1 MLSPTR
7 AVRMLKTAQMLTRTQ
22 ERSVEAHPADFELR
36 AAPEAVWSAN
46 MQRHRLEKRLGAVP
60 RDLYADANE
69 EK

>member
-1 MLSPTR
+1 
-7 AVRMLKTAQMLTRTQ
+7 MLKTAQMLTRTQ

-36 AAPEAVWSAN
+36 AAPETVWSAN